1 MRSHYYYCYNY
12 IILLLVFAIT
22 LSVLWWKQLTR
33 KNRNGKWR
41 LPPGPRRIPLIGNLH
56 QLSGGSIH
64 ASLKMLSDEYGPLVF
79 LKLGSIPTLVV
90 SSRDMA
96 KEILKTN
103 DLVIPNRPMFY
114 APTKISYGGHD
125 IAFARYGEHWREVKK
140 IAVLKLLSVKR
151 VQSYRAVREEE
162 ISFVIDFMRTS
173 TSSLVPINLSEII
186 LRLINNVVCRIAF
199 GIKYEAEKGY
209 EVGRNNLYMM
219 LLETQNLLAGFNIA
233 DFFPWMS
240 WIHKFDG
247 LNTRLEKNFKQ
258 ADKFYEQVFNEHVNK
273 SKLSTGEDDFVD
285 VLLRTQTDPSYNI
298 SLTKDHIKGILM
310 DVFVAG
316 SDPAAATLI

>member
-1 MRSHYYYCYNY
+1 
-12 IILLLVFAIT
+12 
-22 LSVLWWKQLTR
+22 
-33 KNRNGKWR
+33 
-41 LPPGPRRIPLIGNLH
+41 
-56 QLSGGSIH
+56 
-64 ASLKMLSDEYGPLVF
+64 MLSDEYGPLVF

-173 TSSLVPINLSEII
+173 TSSSVPINLSEII